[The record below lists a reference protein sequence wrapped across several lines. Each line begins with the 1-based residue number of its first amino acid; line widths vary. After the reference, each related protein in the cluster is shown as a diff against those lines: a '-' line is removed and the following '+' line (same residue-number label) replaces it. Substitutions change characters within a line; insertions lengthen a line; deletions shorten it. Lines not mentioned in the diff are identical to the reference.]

1 MHSIYK
7 LLTWLILLL
16 GLAGSGMA
24 SYWMKVDA
32 EARAY
37 QQFSYDCEEIKL
49 AIEARLK
56 AHEQT
61 LLSGAAMFDASETV
75 TRQEWQSYVKLLRI
89 NEHFNGIQGLG
100 FSLWIPA
107 AQLSAHKAR
116 IRAEGFPDY
125 KVRPEDKRDAYTS
138 IIFLEPFSDRNLR
151 AFGYD
156 MYSEPVR
163 RTAME
168 RARDE
173 NTITL
178 SKRVTLVQETD
189 KDIQA
194 GTLMYAPVYRK
205 NQPIDTVEQRR
216 AALFGWV
223 YSPFRI
229 NDLLTNI
236 VLPVQ
241 KNNAAKVQLR
251 VYDGDN
257 TQADHLLYASH
268 KSVPDNISD
277 KKILLTSNFNG
288 TIWTLQF
295 EQIAGAGAADYSK
308 AWITLITG
316 FFISIL
322 LFLLSYSYLNTR
334 INAILIAA
342 RLTEQLQES
351 ESRFRL
357 LADSAP
363 VLIWLAGTDKLC
375 YQFNKGW
382 FDFTGHTSAQETGN
396 GWTEGVHTDD
406 LQHCMDTYNTAFD
419 GHLPFKMEYRL
430 RRYDN
435 EYRWL
440 LDTGV
445 PRFADDGVFLG
456 YIGSCVD
463 ITELKH
469 AEAELR
475 ASENKFRALVEKMP
489 LPLGFAKNTGEL
501 LYINDRF
508 TEQFGYTL
516 EDIPNHEH
524 WYLLAYPDK
533 KYRHKVIRIW
543 QTVINQ
549 AIDSATDIE
558 PREYNVTCKNG
569 DVRVVVIS
577 GIFVEDNLILTFID
591 ITERKQAEIRI
602 EKSLSLL
609 STTLESSS
617 DAMLV
622 VDLNNIW
629 VLYNQKF
636 IDLWHITDEIIAA
649 KDDNAALLYVLNQ
662 LEDAA
667 GFLHKVQELYHTP
680 AASSFDIIHFKQGKI
695 VERYSIPQRVNG
707 EVVGRVWSF
716 RDITERAQAER
727 ALQRESE
734 KNLALL
740 RNASDGIHILDFDG
754 NIIEVSDSFCTMLGY
769 RRDEIIGMNVT
780 QWDVNFSV
788 DDCLRVVRQQF
799 ANPVRAL
806 FETRHRCKD
815 GRIIDV
821 EVSGYPLELDGKPAL
836 FNSSRD
842 ITDRKQVEQALKE
855 SELKFKTVANFAYDW
870 EYWVGTEGQVIYIS
884 ASCERIS
891 GYKAEEFLADRL
903 LLKKIIHPDDEKLWD
918 AHAGK
923 AHFFDEVHETDEL
936 DFKIIKKD
944 GSIAY
949 IGHLCRPVFDDKGH
963 SLGRRVSNRD
973 VTERKQ
979 AEAALRIAATVF
991 ESQEGM
997 MITDAN
1003 EIILNV
1009 NRAFTK
1015 ITGYSADDVIGKTP
1029 HILHSGH
1036 QNKEFYKAIW
1046 QDIYDTGAWQ
1056 GEIWNRRKNG
1066 EVYPEQLTI
1075 TAVKSSDNIV
1085 THYVATLFD
1094 ITERKATEEYIH
1106 HLAFYDQLTQLPNRR
1121 LLQER
1126 LKHGIEL
1133 NRRTGSQMAV
1143 LMIDLDKFKAV
1154 NDTLGHAA
1162 GDQLLQQVAKRIKAR
1177 LRKVDLVARLGGD
1190 EFVIL
1195 IENASRCEDVAHIA
1209 DVIIHTLSQP
1219 FTLSKDHEVFIGA
1232 TIGIAIHPQHGSD
1245 VDVLMDNADA
1255 ALYHAKNQGRG
1266 CFACFSE
1273 EMTRKI

>member
-1 MHSIYK
+1 MLSIYK

-16 GLAGSGMA
+16 GLAGSSVA
-24 SYWMKVDA
+24 SYWMKVDV
-32 EARAY
+32 ETREY
-37 QQFSYDCEEIKL
+37 QQFFYDCEEIKL
-49 AIEARLK
+49 KIEARLK

-61 LLSGAAMFDASETV
+61 LLSGAAMFAASEAV

-107 AQLSAHKAR
+107 AQLAAHLAR
-116 IRAEGFPDY
+116 MRAEGFPDY
-125 KVRPEDKRDAYTS
+125 TVRPENKREAYTS
-138 IIFLEPFSDRNLR
+138 IVFLEPFVDRNLR

-173 NTITL
+173 NTVAL
-178 SKRVTLVQETD
+178 SEQVTLVQETD

-194 GTLMYAPVYRK
+194 GALMYAPVYRK

-241 KNNAAKVQLR
+241 GNKAAQVHLR
-251 VYDGDN
+251 VYDGNN

-268 KSVPDNISD
+268 KSAADNGSD
-277 KKILLTSNFNG
+277 GNILLTSYFNG

-316 FFISIL
+316 IFISTL

-334 INAILIAA
+334 ITAARIAA

-363 VLIWLAGTDKLC
+363 VLIWLAGVDKLC

-382 FDFTGHTSAQETGN
+382 LDFTGHTSTQEAGN
-396 GWTEGVHTDD
+396 GWAAGVHTDD
-406 LQHCMDTYNTAFD
+406 LQHCLNIYNTAFD
-419 GHLPFKMEYRL
+419 ARLPFKMEYRL

-445 PRFADDGVFLG
+445 PRFNDDGVFLG
-456 YIGSCVD
+456 YIGSCAD
-463 ITELKH
+463 ITEHKH

-475 ASENKFRALVEKMP
+475 ASENKFRILVEKMP
-489 LPLGFAKNTGEL
+489 LPLVFAKNTGEL

-508 TEQFGYTL
+508 TALFGYTL
-516 EDIPNHEH
+516 DDIPTREQ

-533 KYRHKVIRIW
+533 KYRQQVIRIW
-543 QTVINQ
+543 QSVINQ
-549 AIDSATDIE
+549 AIECATDIE
-558 PREYNVTCKNG
+558 SREYNVTCKNG

-609 STTLESSS
+609 SATLESSS

-629 VLYNQKF
+629 VLHNQKF

-649 KDDNAALLYVLNQ
+649 NDDNAALLYVLNQ
-662 LEDAA
+662 LEDAD

-680 AASSFDIIHFKQGKI
+680 EASSFDIIHFKQGKI

-716 RDITERAQAER
+716 RDITERANAEH

-734 KNLALL
+734 KNRALL

-769 RRDEIIGMNVT
+769 RRDEMIGMNVT
-780 QWDVNFSV
+780 QWDVNFSA
-788 DDCLRVVRQQF
+788 DDCIRIVRQQF
-799 ANPVRAL
+799 AEPVRAL

-815 GRIIDV
+815 GLIIDV
-821 EVSGYPLELDGKPAL
+821 EVSGYPLELDGKSVL

-842 ITDRKQVEQALKE
+842 ITDRKQAEQALKE
-855 SELKFKTVANFAYDW
+855 SELKFKTVADFAYDW
-870 EYWVGTEGQVIYIS
+870 EYWVDKDGEVIYIS
-884 ASCERIS
+884 PSCERIS
-891 GYKAEEFLADRL
+891 GYSAEEFLADRQ
-903 LLKKIIHPDDEKLWD
+903 LLKKIIHPDDEKLWND
-918 AHAGK
+918 HAGK
-923 AHFFDEVHETDEL
+923 AHFFDNTDEL

-949 IGHLCRPVFDDKGH
+949 IGHLCRPVFDNQGH

-1003 EIILNV
+1003 EVILNV
-1009 NRAFTK
+1009 NRAFTL
-1015 ITGYSADDVIGKTP
+1015 ITGYSADEVIGKTP
-1029 HILHSGH
+1029 RILHSEH

-1075 TAVKSSDNIV
+1075 TAVKGSDNIV

-1094 ITERKATEEYIH
+1094 ITERKATEKYIH

-1133 NRRTGSQMAV
+1133 NHRTGSQMAV
-1143 LMIDLDKFKAV
+1143 LMMDLDKFKAV

-1162 GDQLLQQVAKRIKAR
+1162 GDELLQQVAKRIKAR

-1209 DVIIHTLSQP
+1209 EVIIHTLSQP
-1219 FTLSKDHEVFIGA
+1219 FTLSKNHEVFIGA
-1232 TIGIAIHPQHGSD
+1232 TIGVAIHPQHGSD
-1245 VDVLMDNADA
+1245 MNQLMDNADA
-1255 ALYHAKNQGRG
+1255 ALYHAKEHGRG

-1273 EMTRKI
+1273 DMTRKV